1 MTDYYF
7 SVFVH
12 LLALSALK
20 SVRNVYVVLGML
32 LNVSTLLKLVPKNG
46 LYYSYLQ
53 SYEKEGTPY
62 LISRF

>member
-1 MTDYYF
+1 MIDYYF

-12 LLALSALK
+12 LLALK
-20 SVRNVYVVLGML
+20 TVRNVYVVLGML

-46 LYYSYLQ
+46 LYYGYLQ